1 MEVACVGAERA
12 GEPRDLRLVRSP
24 HSTGHSYNH
33 DSYEQQLRHK
43 MGLVDYSD
51 SEGSDA
57 EPVPAAAPK
66 SAPAKPTFQK
76 KIDRSEPKKIKVDLP
91 TIKPEPGQQDEEPRP
106 AKRAR
111 TSGAFSG
118 FNSMLPAPKG
128 RVQSGPKPGVSLK
141 TSSEAAFSRTTVDS
155 ERGAETAG
163 GEDRALLGAGPSTE
177 KAAVEQEPKIVG
189 KTTKFK
195 PLSVANNKKKPT
207 KRPKLQESVGMNGS
221 SSNGAVPSKPA
232 AATEPPPEPVAAPQE
247 PAPKPKR
254 SLFSVQNDESGDLPA
269 PNDAT
274 SYQSILETASS
285 HSRDPDH
292 QPPGQPPANPPPS
305 SNSNPNTLSSLA
317 TDLNLTPAQRRQ
329 LFGRGTAN
337 AKDANIAHFNM
348 DSEYAANEQARQTG
362 EVVEHRAVKAI
373 APGKHSLQQLV
384 NNART
389 QQGGLEDKWAEG
401 RRERGEAGGK
411 YGWGK

>member
-1 MEVACVGAERA
+1 
-12 GEPRDLRLVRSP
+12 
-24 HSTGHSYNH
+24 
-33 DSYEQQLRHK
+33 

-57 EPVPAAAPK
+57 EPTPAAAPK
-66 SAPAKPTFQK
+66 SAPAKPAFQK

-91 TIKPEPGQQDEEPRP
+91 TIKPEPGQQDGEARR

-111 TSGAFSG
+111 TGGAFSG

-141 TSSEAAFSRTTVDS
+141 TSSEAAFSRAPVESASATEAD
-155 ERGAETAG
+155 G
-163 GEDRALLGAGPSTE
+163 GEDNSTLPGAGPSTE
-177 KAAVEQEPKIVG
+177 KAAGQEEPKIVG

-195 PLSVANNKKKPT
+195 PLSVANNKKKTAKKAKP
-207 KRPKLQESVGMNGS
+207 QESAGMNGS
-221 SSNGAVPSKPA
+221 SANGVVPPKPSSA
-232 AATEPPPEPVAAPQE
+232 MEPPAEPAAAPQE
-247 PAPKPKR
+247 PAQKPKR
-254 SLFSVQNDESGDLPA
+254 SLFSMQSDEHEHAPA
-269 PNDAT
+269 PKTAV
-274 SYQSILETASS
+274 SYESILDTAPS
-285 HSRDPDH
+285 HPPDPGH
-292 QPPGQPPANPPPS
+292 QTPLAQPTNDVNPL

-317 TDLNLTPAQRRQ
+317 TDLNLTSAQRRQ
-329 LFGRGTAN
+329 LFGRGNAN
-337 AKDANIAHFNM
+337 AKDANVAHFNM
-348 DSEYAANEQARQTG
+348 DSEYTANEQARQSG
-362 EVVEHRAVKAI
+362 DVVEHRAVKAI